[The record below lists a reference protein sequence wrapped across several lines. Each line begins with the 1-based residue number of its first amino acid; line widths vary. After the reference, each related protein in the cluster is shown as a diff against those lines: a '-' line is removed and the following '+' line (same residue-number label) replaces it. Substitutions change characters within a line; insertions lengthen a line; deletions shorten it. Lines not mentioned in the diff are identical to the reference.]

1 MIEIELMAGLF
12 WLLSF
17 LPQYFTNAK
26 LGCAMAVVSFKFFS
40 YPENLGFKSSILYH
54 SYIVENSV

>member
-40 YPENLGFKSSILYH
+40 YPENLGFQSSILYH
-54 SYIVENSV
+54 SIL